1 MVTSMT
7 GFGRGDCSSGG
18 FHLTVE
24 IKTLNSRYL
33 DISIR
38 LPQSLQHK
46 EFDLKDVIQKYVSRG
61 KINVNVNLDKSQTGI
76 PNITFSP
83 EMVKSYS
90 QILEGIR
97 RESNLT
103 EPVQLR
109 DILRFE
115 DIFAQREDDPETVEE
130 IWKCTVEAAKSALEA
145 ANKMRVQEG
154 SELREDLETLLDDI
168 SGLLSDIGSA
178 AQTNASLVKERL
190 QKRIEELVQ
199 DEKIN
204 EDRLEMEVAL
214 LVDKM
219 DVNEEIVRLNSHIK
233 FFRDALGGNENAGR
247 RLNFLCQEINRE
259 LNTIG
264 SKSSDSVIAHHV
276 VIGKEKLEQMRE
288 QVQNIE

>member
-1 MVTSMT
+1 MITSMT
-7 GFGRGDCSSGG
+7 GFGRGDFSSDG
-18 FHLTVE
+18 FHVTAEV
-24 IKTLNSRYL
+24 KTLNSRYL

-61 KINVNVNLDKSQTGI
+61 KINVNVNLDKSKTGI
-76 PNITFSP
+76 PNITYSP
-83 EMVKSYS
+83 EMVKSYIE
-90 QILEGIR
+90 ILEGIR

-103 EPVQLR
+103 EPVQVR

-115 DIFAQREDDPETVEE
+115 DIFVQREDDPETVKE
-130 IWKCTVEAAKSALEA
+130 IWKCTVEATKSALQA
-145 ANKMRVQEG
+145 ANKMRSQEG
-154 SELREDLETLLDDI
+154 AELKDDLAALLDDI
-168 SGLLSDIGSA
+168 SGLLNDIGSA
-178 AQTNASLVKERL
+178 ARANASQVKEKLR
-190 QKRIEELVQ
+190 KRIEELVQ

-204 EDRLEMEVAL
+204 DDRLEMEVAL

-219 DVNEEIVRLNSHIK
+219 DINEEIVRLNSHIK
-233 FFRDALGGNENAGR
+233 FFNDALEDNENVGR

-264 SKSSDSVIAHHV
+264 SKSSDSIIAHHV

>member
-1 MVTSMT
+1 MITSMT

-18 FHLTVE
+18 FHITVE

-97 RESNLT
+97 RESGLT

-115 DIFAQREDDPETVEE
+115 DIFIQREDDPETVEE
-130 IWKCTVEAAKSALEA
+130 IWKCTVEAAKSALTA
-145 ANKMRVQEG
+145 ANKMRAQEG
-154 SELREDLETLLDDI
+154 AELRDDLEALLDEISEL
-168 SGLLSDIGSA
+168 LSEIGSA
-178 AQTNASLVKERL
+178 AQMNASLVKDRL
-190 QKRIEELVQ
+190 QNRIKELVQ
-199 DEKIN
+199 DEKLN

-219 DVNEEIVRLNSHIK
+219 DINEEIVRLNSHIK
-233 FFRDALGGNENAGR
+233 FFRDALEDNENVGR

-264 SKSSDSVIAHHV
+264 SKSSDSIIAHHV
-276 VIGKEKLEQMRE
+276 VIGKEKLEKMRE

>member
-115 DIFAQREDDPETVEE
+115 DIFVQREDDPETVEE

-145 ANKMRVQEG
+145 ANKMRIQEG

-168 SGLLSDIGSA
+168 GGLLSDIGSA

-233 FFRDALGGNENAGR
+233 FFRDALEGNENAGR

-264 SKSSDSVIAHHV
+264 SKSSDSVIAHYV